1 MTKQKINIIDFETLY
16 NILNEIKSNLSFN
29 IFNYRKENDFIRDLD
44 NNNKDLNNSVI
55 IVKSQSKKL
64 LDHIKV
70 DKRKI
75 IYFES
80 LPLSLT
86 KLVEKINIL
95 LIQQRYDYQS
105 KINIKNYILDLN
117 SRTIVNNNKYL
128 KLTEKEID
136 IILFLN
142 DSKKPEKTNVLQ
154 SKVWGYSQELETHT
168 VETHIYRLRKKI
180 RDSFNDENFI
190 LSLDDGY
197 SMKWRKKIS

>member
-1 MTKQKINIIDFETLY
+1 MSKQNINIVDFETLY
-16 NILNEIKSNLSFN
+16 NILHEIKSNLSFD
-29 IFNYRKENDFIRDLD
+29 IFNYRKENDFLEDLD
-44 NNNKDLNNSVI
+44 NNNKDLSNSVI
-55 IVKSQSKKL
+55 IVKSLSKKL
-64 LDHIKV
+64 LDHIKI

-95 LIQQRYDYQS
+95 LIQQRYNYQS

-142 DSKKPEKTNVLQ
+142 DSKKPEKINVLQ
-154 SKVWGYSQELETHT
+154 NKVWGYSQKLETHT

-197 SMKWRKKIS
+197 SIK

>member
-1 MTKQKINIIDFETLY
+1 MTKQNINIIDFETLY
-16 NILNEIKSNLSFN
+16 NILYEIKSNLSFD
-29 IFNYRKENDFIRDLD
+29 IFNYRKENDFVKDLD
-44 NNNKDLNNSVI
+44 NNNKDLSNSVI

-80 LPLSLT
+80 LPLSLI

-197 SMKWRKKIS
+197 SIK

>member
-29 IFNYRKENDFIRDLD
+29 IFNYRKENDFIKDLD

-117 SRTIVNNNKYL
+117 SRTIVNNNKHL

-142 DSKKPEKTNVLQ
+142 DSKKPEKINVLQ
-154 SKVWGYSQELETHT
+154 NKVWGYSQKLETHT

-197 SMKWRKKIS
+197 SIK

>member
-1 MTKQKINIIDFETLY
+1 MVKQKINIIDFETLY

-197 SMKWRKKIS
+197 SIK

>member
-29 IFNYRKENDFIRDLD
+29 IYNYRKENDFIMDLD

-117 SRTIVNNNKYL
+117 SRTIINHNKHL

-197 SMKWRKKIS
+197 SIK

>member
-29 IFNYRKENDFIRDLD
+29 IFNYRKENDFIKDLD

-197 SMKWRKKIS
+197 SIK

>member
-1 MTKQKINIIDFETLY
+1 MIKQKINIIDFETLY

-80 LPLSLT
+80 LPLSLI

-197 SMKWRKKIS
+197 SIK

>member
-1 MTKQKINIIDFETLY
+1 MTKQNINIVDFETLY
-16 NILNEIKSNLSFN
+16 NILNEIKSNLSFD
-29 IFNYRKENDFIRDLD
+29 IFNYKKENDFIKDLD
-44 NNNKDLNNSVI
+44 NNNKDLSNSVI

-95 LIQQRYDYQS
+95 LIQQRYNYQS

-117 SRTIVNNNKYL
+117 SRTIINHNQHL

-154 SKVWGYSQELETHT
+154 SKVWGYSQKLETHT

-197 SMKWRKKIS
+197 SIK

>member
-1 MTKQKINIIDFETLY
+1 MHTLSLHDALP
-16 NILNEIKSNLSFN
+16 IC
-29 IFNYRKENDFIRDLD
+29 
-44 NNNKDLNNSVI
+44 
-55 IVKSQSKKL
+55 KKL
-64 LDHIKV
+64 LDHIKI

-95 LIQQRYDYQS
+95 LIQQRYNYQS

-117 SRTIVNNNKYL
+117 SRTIVNNNKHL

-142 DSKKPEKTNVLQ
+142 DSKKPEKINVLQ
-154 SKVWGYSQELETHT
+154 NKVWGYSQKLETHT

-197 SMKWRKKIS
+197 SIK

>member
-1 MTKQKINIIDFETLY
+1 MIKQKINIIDFETLY

-29 IFNYRKENDFIRDLD
+29 IFNYRKENDFIKDLD
-44 NNNKDLNNSVI
+44 NNNKDLSNSVI
-55 IVKSQSKKL
+55 IVKSQNKKL

-197 SMKWRKKIS
+197 SIK

>member
-1 MTKQKINIIDFETLY
+1 MTKQNINIVDFETLY
-16 NILNEIKSNLSFN
+16 NILNEIKSNLSFD
-29 IFNYRKENDFIRDLD
+29 IFNYKKENDFIKDLD
-44 NNNKDLNNSVI
+44 NNNKDLSNSVI

-154 SKVWGYSQELETHT
+154 SKVWGYSQELVTHT

-197 SMKWRKKIS
+197 SIK

>member
-1 MTKQKINIIDFETLY
+1 MIKQKINIIDFETLY

-29 IFNYRKENDFIRDLD
+29 IYNYRKENDFIMDLD

-197 SMKWRKKIS
+197 SIK

>member
-1 MTKQKINIIDFETLY
+1 MAKQNISIVDFETLY
-16 NILNEIKSNLSFN
+16 NILHEIKSNLSFD
-29 IFNYRKENDFIRDLD
+29 IFNYKKENDFIKDLD
-44 NNNKDLNNSVI
+44 NNNKDLSNSVI

-64 LDHIKV
+64 LDHIKL

-80 LPLSLT
+80 LPISLI

-117 SRTIVNNNKYL
+117 SRTIVNNDKNL

-197 SMKWRKKIS
+197 SIK

>member
-117 SRTIVNNNKYL
+117 SRTIINHNKHL

-197 SMKWRKKIS
+197 SMK

>member
-1 MTKQKINIIDFETLY
+1 MIKQKINIIDFETLY

-197 SMKWRKKIS
+197 SIK

>member
-1 MTKQKINIIDFETLY
+1 MTKQNINIVDFETLY
-16 NILNEIKSNLSFN
+16 NILHEIKSNLSFD
-29 IFNYRKENDFIRDLD
+29 IFNYRKKNDFLEDLD
-44 NNNKDLNNSVI
+44 NNNKDLSNSVI

-64 LDHIKV
+64 LDHTEV

-75 IYFES
+75 IYFEN

-95 LIQQRYDYQS
+95 LIQQRYNYQS

-117 SRTIVNNNKYL
+117 SRTIVNNNKHL

-154 SKVWGYSQELETHT
+154 NKVWGYSQKLETHT

-197 SMKWRKKIS
+197 SIK

>member
-1 MTKQKINIIDFETLY
+1 MIKQKINIIDFETLY

-29 IFNYRKENDFIRDLD
+29 IYNYRKENDFIMDLD

-117 SRTIVNNNKYL
+117 SRTIINHNKHL

-197 SMKWRKKIS
+197 SMK

>member
-16 NILNEIKSNLSFN
+16 DILNEIKSNLSFN
-29 IFNYRKENDFIRDLD
+29 IFNYRKENDFIKDLD
-44 NNNKDLNNSVI
+44 NNNKDLINSVI

-197 SMKWRKKIS
+197 SIK

>member
-29 IFNYRKENDFIRDLD
+29 IYNYRKENDFIMDLD

-197 SMKWRKKIS
+197 SIK

>member
-1 MTKQKINIIDFETLY
+1 MAKQNINIIDFETLY
-16 NILNEIKSNLSFN
+16 NILYEIKSNLSFD
-29 IFNYRKENDFIRDLD
+29 IFNYRKENDFVKDLD
-44 NNNKDLNNSVI
+44 NNNKDLSNSVI

-80 LPLSLT
+80 LPISLI

-105 KINIKNYILDLN
+105 KINIKNYILDIN
-117 SRTIVNNNKYL
+117 SRIIMNKDCSL
-128 KLTEKEID
+128 KLTEREID
-136 IILFLN
+136 IILFLSEN
-142 DSKKPEKTNVLQ
+142 KTPQKINTLQEKI
-154 SKVWGYSQELETHT
+154 WGYSSELETHT

-180 RDSFNDENFI
+180 KDVFNDNKLINSTKF
-190 LSLDDGY
+190 GY
-197 SMKWRKKIS
+197 TII

>member
-1 MTKQKINIIDFETLY
+1 MTKQNINIIDFETLY
-16 NILNEIKSNLSFN
+16 NILHEIKSNLSFD
-29 IFNYRKENDFIRDLD
+29 IFNYRKENDFLEDLD
-44 NNNKDLNNSVI
+44 NNNKDLSNSII

-80 LPLSLT
+80 LPFSLI

-117 SRTIVNNNKYL
+117 SRTIINHNKHL

-197 SMKWRKKIS
+197 SMK

>member
-1 MTKQKINIIDFETLY
+1 MIKQKINIIDFETLY

-29 IFNYRKENDFIRDLD
+29 IYNYRKENDFIMDLD

-80 LPLSLT
+80 LPLSLI

-117 SRTIVNNNKYL
+117 SRTIINHNKHL

-142 DSKKPEKTNVLQ
+142 DSKKPEKINVLQ

-197 SMKWRKKIS
+197 SIK

>member
-29 IFNYRKENDFIRDLD
+29 IYNYRKENDFIMDLD

-86 KLVEKINIL
+86 KLVETINIL

-197 SMKWRKKIS
+197 SIK

>member
-1 MTKQKINIIDFETLY
+1 MTKQNINIVDFETLY
-16 NILNEIKSNLSFN
+16 NILHEIKSNLSFD
-29 IFNYRKENDFIRDLD
+29 IFNYRKENDFLEDLD
-44 NNNKDLNNSVI
+44 NNNKDLSNSVI
-55 IVKSQSKKL
+55 IVKSLSKKL
-64 LDHIKV
+64 LDHIKI

-95 LIQQRYDYQS
+95 LIQQRYNYQS

-142 DSKKPEKTNVLQ
+142 DSKKPEKINVLQ
-154 SKVWGYSQELETHT
+154 NKVWGYSQKLETHT

-197 SMKWRKKIS
+197 SIK

>member
-1 MTKQKINIIDFETLY
+1 MIKQKINIIDFETLY

-197 SMKWRKKIS
+197 SMK